1 MPWLFFMRVK
11 DGMASTCDVL
21 ANRGS
26 SFRGAAHSKGN
37 GVVQ

>member
-26 SFRGAAHSKGN
+26 NFRGAAHSKGN